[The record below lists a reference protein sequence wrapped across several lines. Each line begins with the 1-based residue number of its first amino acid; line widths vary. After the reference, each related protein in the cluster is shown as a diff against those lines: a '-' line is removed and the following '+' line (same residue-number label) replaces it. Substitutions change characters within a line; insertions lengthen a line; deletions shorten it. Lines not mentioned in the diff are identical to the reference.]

1 MAPQPHRG
9 LTPRA
14 PEGGRAPTLDDL
26 VPYLMNRIVSR
37 LNQNLAEKLRA
48 RRLTFQHWRVLAA
61 LYRSDGE
68 TLSRLVEWT
77 VIPQSTLSRL
87 VDRMTQARLV
97 VRKPARRTDS
107 RFIEVWLTD
116 KGREVYE
123 EIVPLAL
130 SEHEAALDALSTEE
144 VAALA
149 ATLRRVMTNLGI
161 DGAPAD

>member
-1 MAPQPHRG
+1 V
-9 LTPRA
+9 
-14 PEGGRAPTLDDL
+14 GGRAPTLDDL
-26 VPYLMNRIVSR
+26 IPYLMNRIVSR

-68 TLSRLVEWT
+68 TLSQLVEWT

-130 SEHEAALDALSTEE
+130 SEHEAALDGLSAEE